1 MSVSDDQPHTR
12 TRLPAGEQPALGPQA
27 PGFRRLRLLGGVFVV
42 VFLLVVAVAVVNRTN
57 SGNSNS
63 STGSGTTNG
72 KSNDAGAQSAPTSPT
87 GTQPVT
93 TTSNGIG
100 VQYPHTS
107 EGAQSAAANY
117 SVALGSS
124 DMYATQSRH
133 AIVSTIA
140 DAANVATLNSRFDAS
155 YDAEA
160 TRLGLDNGKAPAGLT
175 FVSRT
180 VPVGTKID
188 AFASDA
194 ATVEIWN
201 TSIGGLAG
209 QGSQRPI
216 TEYWYTLTL
225 KLQWSGSDW
234 KVTDFSQVDGP
245 TPISGTQAVSS
256 YGDMANAVNQFG
268 GFRYAR

>member
-12 TRLPAGEQPALGPQA
+12 TRLPAGEQPMGPQA
-27 PGFRRLRLLGGVFVV
+27 PGFGRLRMLGGVFVV
-42 VFLLVVAVAVVNRTN
+42 VFLLVIAVAVINRTN
-57 SGNSNS
+57 GSPT
-63 STGSGTTNG
+63 TGPATH
-72 KSNDAGAQSAPTSPT
+72 SNDAGTAVSPTAPT

-93 TTSNGIG
+93 TTAHGIG

-124 DMYATQSRH
+124 EMYATASRH
-133 AIVSTIA
+133 AIIA
-140 DAANVATLNSRFDAS
+140 TVADPSAMATLNSRFDAS
-155 YDAEA
+155 YSAEA
-160 TRLGLDNGKAPAGLT
+160 AQFGLTNGRAPSGLT
-175 FVSRT
+175 FVSRS

-188 AFASDA
+188 GFTDSG
-194 ATVEIWN
+194 ATVEIWS

-209 QGSQRPI
+209 QGSTRPV

-225 KLQWSGSDW
+225 RLVWSGNDW
-234 KVTDFSQVDGP
+234 KVNDFSQVSGP
-245 TPISGTQAVSS
+245 TPISGSQAVSS
-256 YGDMANAVNQFG
+256 YGDLASAVNQFG

>member
-42 VFLLVVAVAVVNRTN
+42 VFLLVVAVAVINRTN
-57 SGNSNS
+57 GSTSNG
-63 STGSGTTNG
+63 STGGSTTG
-72 KSNDAGAQSAPTSPT
+72 KSDDAGAQSAPTSPT

-93 TTSNGIG
+93 TTTNGIG

-133 AIVSTIA
+133 AIVSAIV
-140 DAANVATLNSRFDAS
+140 DASASTALNSRFDAS
-155 YDAEA
+155 FDAQA
-160 TRLGLDNGKAPAGLT
+160 SRFGLTQGKAPSGLT
-175 FVSRT
+175 FVSRAI
-180 VPVGTKID
+180 PVGTKPD
-188 AFASDA
+188 SYTSDA
-194 ATVEIWN
+194 ATVEVWS

-209 QGSQRPI
+209 QGSTQPI
-216 TEYWYTLTL
+216 TEFWYTLTL
-225 KLQWSGSDW
+225 KLHWSGSDW
-234 KVTDFSQVDGP
+234 KVVDFSQVDGP
-245 TPISGTQAVSS
+245 TPIGGSQTVSNFGT
-256 YGDMANAVNQFG
+256 MANAVNQFG

>member
-12 TRLPAGEQPALGPQA
+12 TRLPAGDQPQGPQA
-27 PGFRRLRLLGGVFVV
+27 PGLRRLRLLGGVFVV
-42 VFLLVVAVAVVNRTN
+42 VFLLVVAVAVINRAN
-57 SGNSNS
+57 GGGSGN
-63 STGSGTTNG
+63 GGGGT
-72 KSNDAGAQSAPTSPT
+72 SNDTGNAPAKATATAPT

-93 TTSNGIG
+93 TTSNGIA

-124 DMYATQSRH
+124 EMYATASRH
-133 AIVSTIA
+133 AIV
-140 DAANVATLNSRFDAS
+140 ATVTEASAIGSLNGRFDAS
-155 YDAEA
+155 YDAES
-160 TRLGLDNGKAPAGLT
+160 TKLGLKDGHAPTGLT

-180 VPVGTKID
+180 IPVGTKVD
-188 AFASDA
+188 SFSPLE

-209 QGSQRPI
+209 QGSQRPVS
-216 TEYWYTLTL
+216 EYWYTLTL
-225 KLQWSGSDW
+225 KLHWSGGDW

-245 TPISGTQAVSS
+245 TPIGGTQTVSN
-256 YGDMANAVNQFG
+256 YGDMSNAVNQFG

>member
-1 MSVSDDQPHTR
+1 MSFSDDQPHTR
-12 TRLPAGEQPALGPQA
+12 TRLPASEQPTAPQA
-27 PGFRRLRLLGGVFVV
+27 SGLRRLKTLAAVFVV
-42 VFLLVVAVAVVNRTN
+42 VFLMVVAVAVINRTN
-57 SGNSNS
+57 GSANSGGGN
-63 STGSGTTNG
+63 GT
-72 KSNDAGAQSAPTSPT
+72 SNDAGPGPGASASATAPT

-93 TTSNGIG
+93 TTQNGIG

-124 DMYATQSRH
+124 EMYATASRH
-133 AIVSTIA
+133 AIVATVA
-140 DAANVATLNSRFDAS
+140 DPTAQGGLNARFDKS

-160 TRLGLDNGKAPAGLT
+160 SQIGLTNGQAPAGLT

-180 VPVGTKID
+180 VPVGTKVD
-188 AFASDA
+188 SYSADT
-194 ATVEIWN
+194 ATVDIWN

-209 QGSQRPI
+209 QGSTRPV

-225 KLQWSGSDW
+225 TLHWSDGDW
-234 KVTDFSQVDGP
+234 KVTGFSQVDGP
-245 TPISGTQAVSS
+245 TPIGDQQAVSS
-256 YGDMANAVNQFG
+256 YGSIANAVSQFG

>member
-1 MSVSDDQPHTR
+1 VSVSDDQPHTR
-12 TRLPAGEQPALGPQA
+12 TRLPAGGQPSLGPQA
-27 PGFRRLRLLGGVFVV
+27 PGLRRLRLLGGVFVV
-42 VFLLVVAVAVVNRTN
+42 VFLLVVAVALINRTN
-57 SGNSNS
+57 GTT
-63 STGSGTTNG
+63 TGSSGTPGT
-72 KSNDAGAQSAPTSPT
+72 KSNGAGTQSAPTAPT
-87 GTQPVT
+87 GAQPVT
-93 TTSNGIG
+93 TTTNGIA
-100 VQYPHTS
+100 VQYPHTP

-124 DMYATQSRH
+124 DMYATASRH
-133 AIVSTIA
+133 AIVSTVTDPTSIA
-140 DAANVATLNSRFDAS
+140 ALNSRFDAS

-160 TRLGLDNGKAPAGLT
+160 AQLGLVNGKAPAGLT

-180 VPVGTKID
+180 VPVGTKTDSITPD
-188 AFASDA
+188 T

-209 QGSQRPI
+209 QGSKRPI

-225 KLQWSGSDW
+225 KLHWSGGDW

-245 TPISGTQAVSS
+245 TPISGTQTVSS
-256 YGDMANAVNQFG
+256 YGDMENAVNQFG